1 MMSIFVHTDCCDY
14 VVLDFRQQ
22 LKTSLKGVE
31 MSGGSKWERGGVGD
45 IIGSFKKDII
55 IPPLTFSTFCRLSL
69 NMRFLI
75 LVIIRGLVGGTHDKV
90 EGHSEIQMEAWG
102 KCKLLNY
109 KQTEYKKFAFRANIW
124 LF

>member
-55 IPPLTFSTFCRLSL
+55 IPLSL
-69 NMRFLI
+69 SAPF
-75 LVIIRGLVGGTHDKV
+75 VGSVLTCG
-90 EGHSEIQMEAWG
+90 SLPW
-102 KCKLLNY
+102 
-109 KQTEYKKFAFRANIW
+109 
-124 LF
+124 